1 MLETIGCT
9 KLIELLPE
17 EISDEAAY
25 HLFSFITNLAVALED
40 HYFAQLRRYMKENS
54 DPLNL

>member
-1 MLETIGCT
+1 MLDT

-25 HLFSFITNLAVALED
+25 HLVNFMSNLALALD
-40 HYFAQLRRYMKENS
+40 NHYFDQLRRYIKENS
-54 DPLNL
+54 EPVNF